1 MMLVMAQY
9 TSASMIS
16 MVSNGISVLNVLCT
30 MPLISTV
37 SMCSVI
43 SKARP
48 FTKLVEQ
55 QMRLVTVM
63 DSASLNADF
72 ALELMHTEMAVKDLN
87 AEVSLFIL
95 GYHGLDMTPN

>member
-1 MMLVMAQY
+1 MLVMASY
-9 TSASMIS
+9 TSASMVS
-16 MVSNGISVLNVLCT
+16 FVSNGIQIVNALCVI
-30 MPLISTV
+30 PLISTV
-37 SMCSVI
+37 PMCGMI

-72 ALELMHTEMAVKDLN
+72 ALDLMHTEMAVKDLN
-87 AEVSLFIL
+87 AEVSLFVL
-95 GYHGLDMTPN
+95 GHHVLDITPK